1 MPPPTRGDVDG
12 MGAGA
17 SEERGRECTRE
28 GGRKFELGCAR
39 ERERGRAWEC
49 GRGSVWECE
58 RRARENAGGDVVG
71 TGAGVRGERALGMR
85 AGMGTGT

>member
-1 MPPPTRGDVDG
+1 
-12 MGAGA
+12 
-17 SEERGRECTRE
+17 
-28 GGRKFELGCAR
+28 
-39 ERERGRAWEC
+39 
-49 GRGSVWECE
+49 VWECE